1 MYPKNNVS
9 KRRPSGWADRR
20 RYFRHLI
27 AMARARVLRET
38 GIPKMAPV
46 GVKD

>member
-1 MYPKNNVS
+1 MYLKNNVS

-27 AMARARVLRET
+27 ARARTRVLRET
-38 GIPKMAPV
+38 GIAKMAPA
-46 GVKD
+46 GVKE